1 MTASATER
9 TVTAGADD
17 LRIARYA
24 ALAIM
29 LGVVEAGFPSPLPG
43 VKPGIANIITLIV
56 LWRHGWR
63 DAAWVSLLRIF
74 GGALVLG
81 GFLSPGFALSLC
93 GGMVSLLALAAAQY
107 LPRRLFG
114 PVSLSLIAAF
124 AHIAGQLGL
133 ARLWLIPDNGLIRLA
148 PVFFGAALV
157 FGLVNGL
164 ICARLLKEPA
174 TS

>member
-1 MTASATER
+1 MTALATDR
-9 TVTAGADD
+9 VVTAGADD

-29 LGVVEAGFPSPLPG
+29 LGVMEAGFPSPLPG
-43 VKPGIANIITLIV
+43 VKPGIANIITLLV

-93 GGMVSLLALAAAQY
+93 GGIVSLLALAAAQH
-107 LPRRLFG
+107 LPRRWFG

-157 FGLVNGL
+157 FGLANGL
-164 ICARLLKEPA
+164 ICARLLKEPV
-174 TS
+174 TP